1 MPAISV
7 LMSVYNGEKYL
18 KETIDCILD
27 QSFRDFEF
35 IVINDG
41 STDDTEAIIKSFHDP
56 RLRYFRLA
64 ENSGVGKALN
74 YGLQYVQGEYVAKAD
89 ADDLYHPD
97 RLLKQKNFLDNNKD
111 IAVVGTFVEYFADQ
125 EMQNSP
131 QYLTKKNIQEK
142 QKNSVFLTEDISEK
156 LYWFCCVT
164 HSTIMARSEII
175 KKIGY
180 SANRMGEDYYLL
192 YQLNKSGY
200 QMANL
205 PEILTKVRV
214 TNNSITALGKNKEWY
229 FKKAL
234 FEIKGEEIRNLFQ
247 NNNQVYLWG
256 AGEFG
261 QLMLEQLK
269 IRGLE
274 VAGFI
279 DGDQTKQGKVLK
291 GKTIYGFD
299 EIYSDKGND
308 IKVLIASQP
317 GMFQI
322 TDVLKQ
328 HGFLQ
333 LRDFVVL

>member
-1 MPAISV
+1 MTGISV
-7 LMSVYNGEKYL
+7 LMSVYNGGNYVKDSIES
-18 KETIDCILD
+18 ILE
-27 QSFRDFEF
+27 QTYTDFELI
-35 IVINDG
+35 IVNDG
-41 STDDTEAIIKSFHDP
+41 STDQTSNIIKSYKDKRIKIFD
-56 RLRYFRLA
+56 LE
-64 ENSGVGKALN
+64 ENCGVGAALQ
-74 YGLQYVQGEYVAKAD
+74 YGLSKVSGEYIAKAD

-125 EMQNSP
+125 ERQNSP

-142 QKNSVFLTEDISEK
+142 QKNSLFLTEDISEK

-164 HSTIMARSEII
+164 HSTMMARSEII

-234 FEIKGEEIRNLFQ
+234 FEIKGDEIRNLFQ

-261 QLMLEQLK
+261 QLMFEQLQ

-274 VAGFI
+274 VVGFI

-291 GKTIYGFD
+291 GKSIFGFD

-322 TDVLKQ
+322 TDILKQ
-328 HGFLQ
+328 HGFLH